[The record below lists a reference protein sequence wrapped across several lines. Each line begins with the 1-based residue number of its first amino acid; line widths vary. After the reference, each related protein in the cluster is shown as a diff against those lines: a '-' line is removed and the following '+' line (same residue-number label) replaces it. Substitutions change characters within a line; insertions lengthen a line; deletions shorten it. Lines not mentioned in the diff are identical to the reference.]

1 MCAFVSG
8 PFVPLPGSVM
18 TMFRGK
24 ACLQVMQVGWV
35 ICSNTNAHLEQTDR
49 GLGFAFLAAPTL
61 AQGLVAQPM
70 EQDVGSV
77 CPSSTEIF

>member
-1 MCAFVSG
+1 M
-8 PFVPLPGSVM
+8 PLPGSVM

-35 ICSNTNAHLEQTDR
+35 ICSNTNVHLEQTDR

-70 EQDVGSV
+70 EQGRK
-77 CPSSTEIF
+77 